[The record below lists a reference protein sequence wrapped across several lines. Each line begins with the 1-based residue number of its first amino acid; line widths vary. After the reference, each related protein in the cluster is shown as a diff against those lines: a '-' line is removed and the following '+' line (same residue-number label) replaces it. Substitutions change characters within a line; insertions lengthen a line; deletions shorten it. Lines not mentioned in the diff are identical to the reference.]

1 MRVGTWNLQ
10 QAVPGWSKATAQ
22 AELMN
27 SIDADIWCLT
37 EAHGAV
43 VLAGHQITHSTPRPS
58 KPQQR
63 WSAIS
68 TRWPITPIQ
77 ADHEG
82 LALGRVT
89 SPHGPLVVA
98 TSVMPWRGAAGS
110 WPGDPT
116 DSLMVRFTLALRLH
130 LHAIQQARVGIEPV
144 VWGGDFNQAL
154 TGRETAGSLAGR
166 RLLLEAFEALGL
178 KAVTA
183 DADHRIAGIYA
194 IDHVAVPT
202 AWGPPH
208 CRKAWPMSST
218 GKPLSDHAL
227 YVVDV

>member
-98 TSVMPWRGAAGS
+98 TSVMPWRRATAAAGGVRGTRLEGRHRRRRS
-110 WPGDPT
+110 PDRWDLRHRPRCSPNGLGT
-116 DSLMVRFTLALRLH
+116 SSL
-130 LHAIQQARVGIEPV
+130 
-144 VWGGDFNQAL
+144 
-154 TGRETAGSLAGR
+154 S
-166 RLLLEAFEALGL
+166 
-178 KAVTA
+178 
-183 DADHRIAGIYA
+183 
-194 IDHVAVPT
+194 
-202 AWGPPH
+202 
-208 CRKAWPMSST
+208 
-218 GKPLSDHAL
+218 
-227 YVVDV
+227 